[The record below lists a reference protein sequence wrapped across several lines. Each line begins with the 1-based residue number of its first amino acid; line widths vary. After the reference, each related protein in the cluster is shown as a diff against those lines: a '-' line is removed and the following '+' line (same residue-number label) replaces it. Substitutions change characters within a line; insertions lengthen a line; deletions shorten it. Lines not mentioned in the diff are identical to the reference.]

1 MRALTRAR
9 IILAVRLVLACAAG
23 ACLFL
28 LAASFLPAQ
37 IPSSIPYTGQYNRGQ
52 DVVPVYEGWKP
63 NPDGTFTMYF
73 GYFNRNYQ
81 EELDIPLGPNN
92 NIDPGGDRGQ
102 PTHFYPRRH
111 LFAFR
116 VVVPKDWG
124 LERRVIWTLNLRGK
138 ANIAKGWL
146 KAEWEINDEVM
157 MENAGAASDPQNE
170 PPVITGSGSQSIS
183 LAGNVTL
190 TATAQDDGRPK
201 PRAQRTADEGD
212 GRQQGLSI
220 RWIQYRGPGPVIFTS
235 PTPAAGYGKPV
246 TSTTQAS
253 FKMPGVYVLR
263 AIASDGL
270 LEAFHDV
277 TVTVNK

>member
-1 MRALTRAR
+1 MRV
-9 IILAVRLVLACAAG
+9 IRLVLACVAG

-28 LAASFLPAQ
+28 LVASYLSAQ
-37 IPSSIPYTGQYNRGQ
+37 IPSSIPYSGQYNRGQ
-52 DVVPVYEGWKP
+52 DVVPVFEGWKP

-81 EELDIPLGPNN
+81 EELDIPLGPDNS
-92 NIDPGGDRGQ
+92 IDPGGDRGQ

-111 LFAFR
+111 LFVFK

-124 LERRVIWTLNLRGK
+124 LERRVIWTVNLRGK
-138 ANIAKGWL
+138 ANTAKGWL

-157 MENAGAASDPQNE
+157 MENAGAGSDPENE
-170 PPVITGSGSQSIS
+170 PPVITGSGSQTIS

-201 PRAQRTADEGD
+201 PRAQRTPDEGD
-212 GRQQGLSI
+212 GRPQGLSI
-220 RWIQYRGPGPVIFTS
+220 RWIQYRGPGPVSFTS
-235 PTPAAGYGKPV
+235 PAPATGYGKPV

-253 FKMPGVYVLR
+253 FKVPGVYVLR